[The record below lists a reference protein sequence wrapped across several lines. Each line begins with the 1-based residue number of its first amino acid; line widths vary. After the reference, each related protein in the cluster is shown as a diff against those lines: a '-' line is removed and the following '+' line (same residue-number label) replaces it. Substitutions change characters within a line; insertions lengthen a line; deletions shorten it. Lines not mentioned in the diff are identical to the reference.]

1 MAENRY
7 PHRLP
12 RKSCRLNGFLDVKNG
27 FFNSHVHV
35 QNMLRI
41 TIWLGFPEFK
51 LIHLCILWFIGCSW
65 KLASPIRQYCQQ
77 SQKWLYQNVTL
88 FDLGSNRQGKQF
100 RPYRNRNLWISLYSF
115 SISYQLAKKDL
126 GHLGLHSEALPVMYG
141 TLTAARS
148 RGKIMS
154 ITFMHSFYIKVS
166 TINSINPG
174 INYTT
179 LTTV

>member
-51 LIHLCILWFIGCSW
+51 LIHLCILWFIGCMF
-65 KLASPIRQYCQQ
+65 
-77 SQKWLYQNVTL
+77 V
-88 FDLGSNRQGKQF
+88 
-100 RPYRNRNLWISLYSF
+100 
-115 SISYQLAKKDL
+115 
-126 GHLGLHSEALPVMYG
+126 EACKPDSAVL
-141 TLTAARS
+141 
-148 RGKIMS
+148 
-154 ITFMHSFYIKVS
+154 S
-166 TINSINPG
+166 TKPEMAILECYLI
-174 INYTT
+174 
-179 LTTV
+179 